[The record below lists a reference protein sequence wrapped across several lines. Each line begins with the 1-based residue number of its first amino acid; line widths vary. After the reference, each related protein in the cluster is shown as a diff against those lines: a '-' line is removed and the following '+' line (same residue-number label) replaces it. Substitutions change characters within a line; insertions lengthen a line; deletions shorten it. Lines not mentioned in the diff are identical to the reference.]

1 MKFEIMRP
9 RGGGDDVLIV
19 FSGTFSVGRNYGPT
33 AVKASIPC
41 ATKLHSDQW
50 LLINFQRITNQSRE
64 AF

>member
-9 RGGGDDVLIV
+9 RGGGSDVLIV
-19 FSGTFSVGRNYGPT
+19 YSGTFSVGRNYGPT
-33 AVKASIPC
+33 AVR
-41 ATKLHSDQW
+41 ATKLHSDQR